1 MSPAATSS
9 AEALRALHRPGN
21 PVVLPNAWDVAS
33 ARRFEAAGYPA
44 IATTSSAVAAS
55 IGQAD
60 HEQAPPGEMFAA
72 VKRIAAAV
80 SVPVTADLEAGYG
93 LSPQELVAAV
103 VETGAVGLN
112 LEDTDHA
119 SGELGDPE
127 RQAERLAA
135 VKDAAREQGV
145 DLVLNARVDPYLR
158 GGEDEQVLEEAVRR
172 GRLYAEAGA
181 DCVYPI
187 GMHGRDAV
195 RRMVEE
201 AGAPVNILAWRGR
214 WELSELVELGVS
226 RVTFGG
232 GLLYSAL
239 EAVVEQLSE
248 FTGRR

>member
-1 MSPAATSS
+1 MSPVTSP
-9 AEALRALHRPGN
+9 AETLRALHRPGS
-21 PVVLPNAWDVAS
+21 PVVLPNGWDAAS
-33 ARRFEAAGYPA
+33 ARRFEEAGYPA
-44 IATTSSAVAAS
+44 IATTSSAVAAA

-60 HEQAPPGEMFAA
+60 HELAPPDEMFAA
-72 VKRIAAAV
+72 VARIAAAV

-93 LSPQELVAAV
+93 LAPGELVAALA
-103 VETGAVGLN
+103 ETGALGLN
-112 LEDTDHA
+112 LADTDH
-119 SGELGDPE
+119 SRGELGDPE

-145 DLVLNARVDPYLR
+145 DIVLNARVDPYLHQ
-158 GGEDEQVLEEAVRR
+158 GEEEALLEEAVRR

-187 GMHGRDAV
+187 GMRGREAV

-214 WELSELVELGVS
+214 WKLAELAELGVA

-239 EAVVEQLSE
+239 EAVVEQLEE
-248 FTGRR
+248 FEGER